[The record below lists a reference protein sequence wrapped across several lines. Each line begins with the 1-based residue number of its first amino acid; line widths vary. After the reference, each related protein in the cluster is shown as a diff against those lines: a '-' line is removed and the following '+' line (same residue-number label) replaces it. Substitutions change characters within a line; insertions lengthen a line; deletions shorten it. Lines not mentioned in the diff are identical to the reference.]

1 MLEELQIPPNVISD
15 HNARELI
22 RAWAAHGGLV
32 CSLNPSAWPEDQA
45 PIAWGILL
53 SDVAR
58 HVADALHQA
67 HGLDAAAVLSQL
79 RSVFDSELTR
89 PSAAIK
95 GKFV

>member
-1 MLEELQIPPNVISD
+1 MAEELQIPPNVVSD
-15 HNARELI
+15 SKACELI

-32 CSLNPSAWPEDQA
+32 CSLNPGVWPEDQA

-67 HGLDAAAVLSQL
+67 HGLEKTAVLSRM
-79 RSVFDSELTR
+79 RSVFDSELDR
-89 PSAAIK
+89 PSAETK
-95 GKFV
+95 GKFI